1 MRLLLPTA
9 LSIFI
14 SLAFVV
20 NAHSNNVPDQSAQMD
35 LKLEEL
41 LDRFEFITVSYGK
54 DWLATVDTI
63 IVRNDTDMHIPI
75 SFRMHKTDN
84 NWLAYDFMVEHLSL
98 VQSYRT
104 EYQAHIKNNG
114 IDGLLTY
121 MENEINQ

>member
-41 LDRFEFITVSYGK
+41 LDRFEFITVSYDK

-84 NWLAYDFMVEHLSL
+84 N
-98 VQSYRT
+98 
-104 EYQAHIKNNG
+104 
-114 IDGLLTY
+114 
-121 MENEINQ
+121 